1 MWMVMYQRQPLLPKK
16 NSISKHQSTDLW
28 PQYGYFKH
36 QHADFSLQKA
46 NIPEMT
52 LTYLNQGSIIYK
64 NDQKICYGHY
74 FILGQVMPLADSPSD
89 LSSCELKSNEV
100 KILRP
105 KYNLSDG
112 QFLGLVETLGYL
124 TVRGD
129 PSEVSMDYGYDKQN
143 RKVPYSTSKKKIPN
157 CFHASLFSRHKQ
169 QYEGVELS
177 KDFSR

>member
-1 MWMVMYQRQPLLPKK
+1 MQPHQENVSSIDPGLSQTVMDSSRLIMTENYVDGNVSETTITAEK
-16 NSISKHQSTDLW
+16 NSVSKHQSTDLW
-28 PQYGYFKH
+28 PQHGYFKH

-46 NIPEMT
+46 NMPEMT
-52 LTYLNQGSIIYK
+52 LTYLNQGSTIYK

-124 TVRGD
+124 IV
-129 PSEVSMDYGYDKQN
+129 
-143 RKVPYSTSKKKIPN
+143 
-157 CFHASLFSRHKQ
+157 
-169 QYEGVELS
+169 
-177 KDFSR
+177 

>member
-1 MWMVMYQRQPLLPKK
+1 MQPHQENVSSIDAGLSQTVMDSSRLIMTKNYVDGNVSETTITAEK
-16 NSISKHQSTDLW
+16 NSVSKHQSTDLW
-28 PQYGYFKH
+28 PQHGYFKH

-46 NIPEMT
+46 NMPEMT
-52 LTYLNQGSIIYK
+52 LTYLNQGSTIYK

-129 PSEVSMDYGYDKQN
+129 PS
-143 RKVPYSTSKKKIPN
+143 
-157 CFHASLFSRHKQ
+157 
-169 QYEGVELS
+169 
-177 KDFSR
+177 

>member
-1 MWMVMYQRQPLLPKK
+1 MQPHQENVSSIDPGLSQTVMDSSRLIMTENYVDGNISETTITAEK
-16 NSISKHQSTDLW
+16 NSVSKHQSTDLW
-28 PQYGYFKH
+28 PQHGYFKH

-46 NIPEMT
+46 NMPEMT
-52 LTYLNQGSIIYK
+52 LTYLNQGSTIYK

-74 FILGQVMPLADSPSD
+74 FILGQVMPLADSPFD

-124 TVRGD
+124 IV
-129 PSEVSMDYGYDKQN
+129 
-143 RKVPYSTSKKKIPN
+143 
-157 CFHASLFSRHKQ
+157 
-169 QYEGVELS
+169 
-177 KDFSR
+177 